1 MASQRSSQQN
11 GRPDDGASAQ
21 QNAGAAPGAADAR
34 GAAETRG
41 TAAAQRNAG
50 TISSSYRIEEKPFY
64 LPIKDEV
71 EIFERAWVE
80 QIPVLL
86 KGPTGCGKT
95 RFVEYMT
102 WHLGQKVY
110 RTTGADPA
118 TRTTGGGGG
127 NGAGGPSA
135 TGAGPTTGAGPFAHG
150 VGSLYTVACHE
161 DMTARDLTGRY
172 IMKGGEAVWID
183 GPATM
188 AVKEGA
194 ILYLDEVVEARK
206 DVTVVIHPLTD
217 YRRLLPIETLGVQ
230 IEAPPSF
237 MVVISYN
244 PGYQSIRKNLKPS
257 TKQRFVAIDFSYPP
271 AEKETTI
278 VETESGI
285 DHTLAEKLV
294 LLGNDIRNITTIDLE
309 EGVSTR
315 SLVHAGKL
323 IRRGI
328 PAKRACSLAIA
339 QAVTD
344 EKDEIAAIEL
354 IVDKIFR

>member
-1 MASQRSSQQN
+1 MIVSS
-11 GRPDDGASAQ
+11 PDTSAYKRTS
-21 QNAGAAPGAADAR
+21 ADAA
-34 GAAETRG
+34 GG
-41 TAAAQRNAG
+41 TVSG
-50 TISSSYRIEEKPFY
+50 SYRIDEKPFY

-71 EIFERAWVE
+71 DIFERAWVE

-86 KGPTGCGKT
+86 KGPTGSGKT

-102 WHLGQKVY
+102 WHLGQKLY
-110 RTTGADPA
+110 RVNREDANAPGNDGRTGLY
-118 TRTTGGGGG
+118 GQ
-127 NGAGGPSA
+127 
-135 TGAGPTTGAGPFAHG
+135 G

-161 DMTARDLTGRY
+161 DLTARDLTGRY

-206 DVTVVIHPLTD
+206 DVTVLIHPLTD
-217 YRRLLPIETLGVQ
+217 YRRLLPIETLGIQ
-230 IEAPPSF
+230 IEAPRSF
-237 MVVISYN
+237 MVVVSYN

-271 AEKETTI
+271 PDKETTI

-285 DHTLAEKLV
+285 DRTLADRLV

-328 PAKRACSLAIA
+328 SAKRACSLAIA

>member
-1 MASQRSSQQN
+1 M
-11 GRPDDGASAQ
+11 
-21 QNAGAAPGAADAR
+21 
-34 GAAETRG
+34 
-41 TAAAQRNAG
+41 
-50 TISSSYRIEEKPFY
+50 SSSYRIEGKPFY

-110 RTTGADPA
+110 RAGSPHSP
-118 TRTTGGGGG
+118 GGSSAAGSTSTA
-127 NGAGGPSA
+127 GAGAA
-135 TGAGPTTGAGPFAHG
+135 TPPFAHG

-194 ILYLDEVVEARK
+194 VLYLDEVVEARK

-217 YRRLLPIETLGVQ
+217 YRRLLPIETLGIQ

-237 MVVISYN
+237 MVVVSYN

-271 AEKETTI
+271 ADKETTI

-285 DHTLAEKLV
+285 DHALAERLV

-344 EKDEIAAIEL
+344 EKDEITAIEL